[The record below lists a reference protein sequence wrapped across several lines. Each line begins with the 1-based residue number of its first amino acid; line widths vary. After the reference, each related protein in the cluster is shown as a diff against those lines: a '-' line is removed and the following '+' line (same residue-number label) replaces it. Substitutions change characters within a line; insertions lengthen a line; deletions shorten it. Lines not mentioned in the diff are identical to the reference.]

1 MSGNKTE
8 KPTPKKKRDA
18 AKEGQTFKSK
28 DLIATCLI
36 LIGIEI
42 MLNFISLDGLI
53 HIFNNVVN
61 ANYDI
66 PAHEY
71 ILVCIIA
78 GAKILAPVLIMGIMA
93 TVLPGMMQ
101 TGGQLALKAMK
112 IKFDSL
118 NPVKGI
124 KKIFNLRTI
133 KELVKA
139 LLFLSAFLVAAKIFW
154 ELNHS
159 DIIRMVYGEAK
170 FVFFMWGKLL
180 HSLLTIFIGCILII
194 ILFDC
199 ICEYFL
205 YIKELKMDKK
215 EIEREHK
222 ELNGNPEIKGRRRQ
236 LHKELL
242 SEATKETIKKSSA
255 IIANPTHIT
264 IGIYINKEV
273 TFIPFISLIEIE
285 NKALAV
291 RRYAKKVGVPV
302 IEDVALARKLYATH
316 EVNTFVDLDCFP
328 PIMDILLWL
337 DIVEMSWLQSNLSP
351 PPEDEKP
358 KR

>member
-18 AKEGQTFKSK
+18 AQEGQTFKSK

-36 LIGIEI
+36 LVGLEI
-42 MLNFISLDGLI
+42 MLNFISLDSLI
-53 HIFNNVVN
+53 AVFNNVII

-71 ILVCIIA
+71 MLICIIA
-78 GAKILAPVLIMGIMA
+78 GAKILSPVLVMGIMA
-93 TVLPGMMQ
+93 TVLPGMLQ

-112 IKFDSL
+112 IKFDAL

-124 KKIFNLRTI
+124 KKIFNLRTV

-139 LLFLSAFLVAAKIFW
+139 LLFLSTFVVAAKIFW

-170 FVFFMWGKLL
+170 FIFLLWGKLL
-180 HSLLTIFIGCILII
+180 HSLLMIFIGCILII
-194 ILFDC
+194 LVFDC

-205 YIKELKMDKK
+205 YIKEIKMDKK

-222 ELNGNPEIKGRRRQ
+222 ELNGNPEIKGKRRQ
-236 LHKELL
+236 LHQELL
-242 SEATKETIKKSSA
+242 SEATKESVRKSSA
-255 IIANPTHIT
+255 IIANPTHIAV
-264 IGIYINKEV
+264 GIYINKDI
-273 TFIPFISLIEIE
+273 TFIPFISLIEVE

-291 RRYAKKVGVPV
+291 RRYARKVGVPV

-316 EVNTFVDLDCFP
+316 KVNTFVDLDCFP

-337 DIVEMSWLQSNLSP
+337 DIIEMSWLQSTILP
-351 PPEDEKP
+351 PAEDQKP
-358 KR
+358 DS